1 MEGEASRIMFYVH
14 VQLVVDYYEPQ
25 QGKFELLRFPRA
37 PLRSYSPRCV
47 ADLSRYLLWEGGQ
60 TRPSFLPFPSLRPT
74 LNVME
79 SPNGSATIT
88 PLVKFLQ
95 HY

>member
-1 MEGEASRIMFYVH
+1 MEGEASRIMFFVR
-14 VQLVVDYYEPQ
+14 VELVVDYYEPQ

-60 TRPSFLPFPSLRPT
+60 TRPSFLP
-74 LNVME
+74 
-79 SPNGSATIT
+79 SP
-88 PLVKFLQ
+88 
-95 HY
+95 HYAQL